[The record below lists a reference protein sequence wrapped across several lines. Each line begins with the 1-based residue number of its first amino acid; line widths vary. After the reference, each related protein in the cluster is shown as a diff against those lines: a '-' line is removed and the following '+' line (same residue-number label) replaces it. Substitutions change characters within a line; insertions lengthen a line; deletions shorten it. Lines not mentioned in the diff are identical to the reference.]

1 MALSWVMKTRLF
13 VSMFAVLPSVAFGG
27 RNPIYDD
34 ADSPGSPGLLFLL
47 FFIIPVAWWLINS
60 FISNA
65 DKSNADKSDDLLRKE
80 KLEAHKNEVVKKLAE
95 EQAHTAKENDNLYLD
110 CPYCFEKTYRGL
122 KDQELLVCHCGVRFK
137 NPEWV
142 PSVAVLNQPTIKS
155 TLVVSERNIDL
166 NEKYPSLSDEE
177 VKEAN
182 WRLVGTR
189 YTECSNC
196 HRKDLVDNFS
206 ISAVGSLYR
215 KCNHCGTNFQY
226 SKSMLELQETIYA
239 RCLDCRRVI
248 RLGETCNCHK

>member
-1 MALSWVMKTRLF
+1 MSSDKAMANLLLLTVFS
-13 VSMFAVLPSVAFGG
+13 VLPSIAFGG

-34 ADSPGSPGLLFLL
+34 ADGSGSSGLAFLL
-47 FFIIPVAWWLINS
+47 FFVIPIVWWLIYS
-60 FISNA
+60 L
-65 DKSNADKSDDLLRKE
+65 KSYTDKSDDLLRKE
-80 KLEAHKNEVVKKLAE
+80 KLKAHTNEVVKKLAE
-95 EQAHTAKENDNLYLD
+95 EQAETTKENDNLYLD

-155 TLVVSERNIDL
+155 TLIVSQRNIDL
-166 NEKYPSLSDEE
+166 NEKYPLLSDEE

-215 KCNHCGTNFQY
+215 KCNDCGTNFQF
-226 SKSMLELQETIYA
+226 SRSMIELQMAIYR
-239 RCLDCRRVI
+239 RCPECRKVI
-248 RLGETCNCHK
+248 KLGEMCSCHE